1 MASIYKRKD
10 SKWYYI
16 RFKAPDGRWISKPT
30 RYRIDNTLHRAKALN
45 EASALSVHERD
56 RRGTSTQW
64 VDRMLDDHQVSPNTK
79 IYYRN
84 SWRNL
89 SRFMDERRILLQ
101 DFTPSTALDY
111 IAWRTTT
118 PRTNGSFPGRNQA
131 LQDIKILKWIHRQ
144 GRLLGHL
151 TTMAMVDFRSR
162 KAPVFRKPIFT
173 DEEISRV
180 RRALAVPHVPEW
192 MRISFEIALHTGCR
206 LKETRIPLDCVDL
219 KTSTLTFPTPKGGA
233 GRSYTIPIAA
243 GLLPMLTRMKATPR
257 SHTFE
262 WPGCGTRVSSHW
274 RKFFNLLGLRRHS
287 FHGLRAT
294 RVTNLRRAGIVQS
307 VAMRLVN
314 HSSSLVHELY
324 QRHSVEDLR
333 PFVNAGLPPSTLQ
346 TPAETP
352 VRAPWENPP
361 VKTALEP
368 DSTRSR
374 TQPTAPANS
383 SIDLKNASSRR
394 LTDTA
399 GLSLRGLGVEG
410 GGLLNQLC
418 DQLGK

>member
-1 MASIYKRKD
+1 VASIYKRKD

-16 RFKAPDGRWISKPT
+16 RYKAPDGRWLAKPT

-45 EASALSVHERD
+45 EAAGLSVNERD

-64 VDRMLDDHQVSPNTK
+64 VDRLLDDHQVSPNSK

-89 SRFMDERRILLQ
+89 SRFLDERRILLSE
-101 DFTPSTALDY
+101 FTPATAIDY
-111 IAWRTTT
+111 INWRTST

-151 TTMAMVDFRSR
+151 TTMAMVDFRSN
-162 KAPVFRKPIFT
+162 KAPVIRKPIFT

-192 MRISFEIALHTGCR
+192 MRISFEISLHTGCR
-206 LKETRIPLDCVDL
+206 LRETRIPLSCVDL
-219 KTSTLTFPTPKGGA
+219 KDSTITFPMPKGGA
-233 GRSYTIPIAA
+233 GRSYTIPIPA
-243 GLLPMLTRMKATPR
+243 GLLPMLTKMKATPR

-262 WPGCGTRVSSHW
+262 WPGCGTRVSTYW
-274 RKFFNLLGLRRHS
+274 RKFFNLLGLRKHS

-314 HSSSLVHELY
+314 HSSALVHELY

-333 PFVNAGLPPSTLQ
+333 AYVNAGQPSSTFQ
-346 TPAETP
+346 THPETP
-352 VRAPWENPP
+352 TPAPWETPAQRTASEPGCTTSHRLPP
-361 VKTALEP
+361 V
-368 DSTRSR
+368 
-374 TQPTAPANS
+374 PA
-383 SIDLKNASSRR
+383 
-394 LTDTA
+394 
-399 GLSLRGLGVEG
+399 SLAV
-410 GGLLNQLC
+410 
-418 DQLGK
+418 D

>member
-10 SKWYYI
+10 SQWYWI
-16 RFKAPDGRWISKPT
+16 RYKKADGSWGAKAT
-30 RYRIDNTLHRAKALN
+30 RFRTDNTLHRAKAKT
-45 EASALSVHERD
+45 EADALSVKEKTI
-56 RRGTSTQW
+56 TSHDTRW
-64 VDRMLDDHQVSPNTK
+64 VDTLLAQHQVADATK

-89 SRFMDERRILLQ
+89 SRFMEERRILLH
-101 DFTPSTALDY
+101 DFTPATAADY
-111 IAWRTTT
+111 ITWRTTT

-162 KAPVFRKPIFT
+162 KAPVTRKPIFT
-173 DEEISRV
+173 DDDIALV
-180 RRALAVPHVPEW
+180 RRALAVPHVPDW
-192 MRISFEIALHTGCR
+192 MRISFEISLHTGCR
-206 LKETRIPLDCVDL
+206 LKETRIPLNCVDL
-219 KTSTLTFPTPKGGA
+219 QTSTITFPMPKGGA
-233 GRSYTIPIAA
+233 GRSYTIPIPD
-243 GLLPMLTRMKATPR
+243 GLLPMLTKIKATPR

-262 WPGCGTRVSSHW
+262 WPGCGTKVSSHW
-274 RKFFNLLGLRRHS
+274 RKFFNLLGLRKHS

-333 PFVNAGLPPSTLQ
+333 PFVNAGQPPSIFQ
-346 TPAETP
+346 TPPETP
-352 VRAPWENPP
+352 AHAPWESPAGR
-361 VKTALEP
+361 TAAAP
-368 DSTRSR
+368 DCTPSR
-374 TQPTAPANS
+374 TPRPAPAGS
-383 SIDLKNASSRR
+383 S
-394 LTDTA
+394 A
-399 GLSLRGLGVEG
+399 G
-410 GGLLNQLC
+410 
-418 DQLGK
+418 